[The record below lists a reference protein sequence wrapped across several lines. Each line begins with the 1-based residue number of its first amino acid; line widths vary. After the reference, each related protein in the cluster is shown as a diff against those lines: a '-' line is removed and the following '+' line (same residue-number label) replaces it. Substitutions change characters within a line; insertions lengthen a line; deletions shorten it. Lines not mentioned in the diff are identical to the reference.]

1 MRAISNW
8 LASTLGKVWLTTV
21 LGVMST
27 AIFSFIVPAAVGV
40 VTTNRT
46 VVPKILD
53 EYMMTW
59 TPEDARH
66 LYSALG
72 PQGRLAYQA
81 YYLHLDFWFPVLT
94 LSLFYVGLLSL
105 AFPRNSRFELLNLL
119 PSLLYFSDAAE
130 NLNHFM
136 MARLYP
142 NLPAFSLQFG
152 PAFTYIKWVL
162 ISGLL
167 VLAIMG
173 FAAKALNRG
182 AENKW
187 VAGARS

>member
-8 LASTLGKVWLTTV
+8 LAWALGRIWLTTI
-21 LGVMST
+21 LGVLST

-53 EYMMTW
+53 EYIMTW

-94 LSLFYVGLLSL
+94 LTLFYIGLLSL
-105 AFPRNSRFELLNLL
+105 AFPRNSRFALLNLL
-119 PSLLYFSDAAE
+119 PILLYFSDAAE

-136 MARLYP
+136 MAKLYP
-142 NLPAFSLQFG
+142 NLPSFSLQFG
-152 PAFTYIKWVL
+152 PVFTFVKWVL
-162 ISGLL
+162 IGGLL
-167 VLAIMG
+167 VLAIIG
-173 FAAKALNRG
+173 FATKAMNRRTKTDPI
-182 AENKW
+182 A
-187 VAGARS
+187 

>member
-21 LGVMST
+21 LGVLST

-59 TPEDARH
+59 TPKDAQH
-66 LYSALG
+66 FYSALG
-72 PQGRLAYQA
+72 PQGRLALQN

-94 LSLFYVGLLSL
+94 LSLFYIGLLSL
-105 AFPRNSRFELLNLL
+105 AFPRSSRFAPLNLL
-119 PSLLYFSDAAE
+119 PILLYFSDAAE
-130 NLNHFM
+130 NLNHFI
-136 MARLYP
+136 MATHYP

-162 ISGLL
+162 IIGLL
-167 VLAIMG
+167 VLAVIG
-173 FAAKALNRG
+173 FATKALNRR
-182 AENKW
+182 AQNKR
-187 VAGARS
+187 VAGAGS